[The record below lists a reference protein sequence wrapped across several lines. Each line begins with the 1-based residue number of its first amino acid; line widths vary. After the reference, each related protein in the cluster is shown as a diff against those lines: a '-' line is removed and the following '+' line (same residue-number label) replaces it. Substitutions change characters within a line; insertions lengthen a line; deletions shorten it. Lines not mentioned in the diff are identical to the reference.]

1 MAFYLIHELRGLK
14 TEKDGRMRIRANTAL
29 PAAAAEDLVKKLLK
43 ISGISKAQANPR
55 VGSLLIF
62 YDSTKSRNQALRLLQ
77 ANEKLPAMKKLMG
90 VQTSSQAVMG
100 GFFPLFRYL
109 CIRPFL
115 PPTLRIVSAAI
126 GAIPFLLKGISALL
140 HGKLCVEVLDASAIA
155 ASLYLRDFRTVSM
168 LTLLLGLGDTLAD
181 WTRRHSLESLTE
193 SLTLNIHTVWR
204 KVNGTEVSTPLA
216 KIKKGDLKW
225 CVQAPPF
232 PWMALS
238 RKAWV
243 SSISRP

>member
-140 HGKLCVEVLDASAIA
+140 HGKLAWKCLTPQPLPLPSICAIFAQSPCSPCFSA
-155 ASLYLRDFRTVSM
+155 
-168 LTLLLGLGDTLAD
+168 
-181 WTRRHSLESLTE
+181 LE
-193 SLTLNIHTVWR
+193 I
-204 KVNGTEVSTPLA
+204 
-216 KIKKGDLKW
+216 
-225 CVQAPPF
+225 
-232 PWMALS
+232 PWPTGHVAIPWN
-238 RKAWV
+238 R
-243 SSISRP
+243 